1 MWKCPQCG
9 NEYPPFIKECI
20 VCKGNPEAQKIVPRP
35 QSQDVSNQGAPSSLV
50 APPEAD
56 SIEKF
61 ATVMKAFA
69 AITAVI
75 WAVAALFTLSEGQTV
90 TAILLAAAA
99 AIDFL
104 VLWFMATLLSCAS
117 IVTRAAQKYLDQK

>member
-20 VCKGNPEAQKIVPRP
+20 VCKGNPAPVATELHAEAKDGLNTI
-35 QSQDVSNQGAPSSLV
+35 
-50 APPEAD
+50 PPPPPAANTEAAAAD
-56 SIEKF
+56 GL
-61 ATVMKAFA
+61 ATAIKVCA
-69 AITAVI
+69 AITTI
-75 WAVAALFTLSEGQTV
+75 LWIIAALFALLDRETA
-90 TAILLAAAA
+90 TAILFVVAAV
-99 AIDFL
+99 IDFV